1 MTRSELTTAE
11 AIFETET
18 DAAICVVADED
29 DMRGI
34 WIAKSISTL
43 DPPHP
48 DKGDTV
54 TITAFEWV
62 LQQKGLI

>member
-1 MTRSELTTAE
+1 MTRRELTTAD

-18 DAAICVVADED
+18 DAAICVLADD
-29 DMRGI
+29 DDYEGI
-34 WIAKSISTL
+34 WIAKSICTL